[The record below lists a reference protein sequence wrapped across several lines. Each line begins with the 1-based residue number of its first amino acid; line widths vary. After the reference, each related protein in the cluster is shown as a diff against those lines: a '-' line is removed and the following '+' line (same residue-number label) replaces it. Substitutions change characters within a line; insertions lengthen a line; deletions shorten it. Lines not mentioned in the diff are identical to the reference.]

1 MVSTDNANAVNEA
14 LTIES
19 QCVLSY
25 KNMHALDGGCT
36 TGYIGIL
43 QNVLEIILFG
53 EMVSQKKTP
62 GLPWLLQVGVKK
74 GIEL

>member
-1 MVSTDNANAVNEA
+1 
-14 LTIES
+14 
-19 QCVLSY
+19 
-25 KNMHALDGGCT
+25 MHALDGGCT

-62 GLPWLLQVGVKK
+62 GLPWLLQVGIKK